1 MDSRN
6 RSLMFWGILGED
18 YSRWL
23 NIPLYGLPPSP
34 NVGLRQIFW
43 NPSKHHWNIVHTR
56 LQATITLT
64 SPTISGFNS
73 TLYFPIHYMW
83 PTRVCCGLDPPKSN
97 QIILESELTFE
108 VWRKSLSVFETSSS
122 HNCTTQKHNAFW
134 PAYHWYRGKKKP
146 PYFYMYWGN
155 KHSLTFNYFTMTKA
169 GSSDCYSS
177 IPKATW
183 GEMRL
188 TRPISGSGLCWWRLQ
203 NWDGVATLA
212 RDQESN
218 AAVFLKTGAGKQ
230 GRLWRRVKQGYVS
243 VQTRHVSQAPLC
255 SLSLSSAVSHFGINV
270 LEQLMPDLPDNR
282 SIYLLCPLVPH
293 FLDIIRYF
301 YTAVTIDCNSSS
313 I

>member
-56 LQATITLT
+56 FQATITLT

-134 PAYHWYRGKKKP
+134 PAYHWYRGKKNP
-146 PYFYMYWGN
+146 HISICTGETNTVWP
-155 KHSLTFNYFTMTKA
+155 LTI
-169 GSSDCYSS
+169 SQW
-177 IPKATW
+177 PKRAH
-183 GEMRL
+183 
-188 TRPISGSGLCWWRLQ
+188 
-203 NWDGVATLA
+203 
-212 RDQESN
+212 
-218 AAVFLKTGAGKQ
+218 
-230 GRLWRRVKQGYVS
+230 
-243 VQTRHVSQAPLC
+243 QTAIQAFQRQHEEKC
-255 SLSLSSAVSHFGINV
+255 G
-270 LEQLMPDLPDNR
+270 
-282 SIYLLCPLVPH
+282 
-293 FLDIIRYF
+293 
-301 YTAVTIDCNSSS
+301 
-313 I
+313 